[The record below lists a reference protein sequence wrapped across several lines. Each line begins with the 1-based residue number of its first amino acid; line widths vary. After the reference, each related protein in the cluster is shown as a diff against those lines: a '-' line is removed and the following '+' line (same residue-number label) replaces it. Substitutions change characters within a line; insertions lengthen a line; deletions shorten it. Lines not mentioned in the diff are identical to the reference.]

1 MSNTLRL
8 TETELIKL
16 IEDTAREHL
25 VEAER
30 KNDPNF
36 EIKVRNV
43 SRRYGKL
50 FEKYSKSSNDV
61 KFEAWKNETIKLK
74 KKGYSDNVLGEAL
87 TKHTSLLTEIEIV
100 SGGGSWIREGVWK
113 WILGFM
119 GINDPKLQKAIAIPL
134 GNVGFFD
141 LPKLMNC
148 DFLVGV
154 LSEGVVEYLLDV
166 GVTMIVPGEPGMM
179 TNGIRNVVA
188 KTIEGTEMKQN
199 IEDQI
204 RGMVCG
210 KLAGKKEEVSDLM
223 SDKKKEDKEKET
235 KAGYK
240 DDWRS
245 KAMGFVKDELG
256 KSSEGGSEGGSKQW
270 YDDIVQSVMAGM
282 TK

>member
-1 MSNTLRL
+1 MNNTLTL
-8 TETELIKL
+8 TESELIKL

-25 VEAER
+25 LER
-30 KNDPNF
+30 EKKSDPNF
-36 EIKVRNV
+36 DSKVRKV

-50 FEKYSKSSNDV
+50 FEKYSKSSNDI

-74 KKGYSDNVLGEAL
+74 NQGYSDNILGEAL
-87 TKHTSLLTEIEIV
+87 TIHTSLLTEIEVI

-119 GINDPKLQKAIAIPL
+119 GIKDPKLQAAIAIPL

-141 LPKLMNC
+141 LPKLLNC
-148 DFLVGV
+148 DYLVGV
-154 LSEGVVEYLLDV
+154 LSEGVIEYLMDV
-166 GVTMIVPGEPGMM
+166 GVKMVMPDAGMM

-199 IEDQI
+199 IETQL
-204 RGMVCG
+204 REMVCG
-210 KLAGKKEEVSDLM
+210 KLGEKKSQVSDLM
-223 SDKKKEDKEKET
+223 SDKKKSDTET
-235 KAGYK
+235 KTDGK
-240 DDWRS
+240 TWRS

-256 KSSEGGSEGGSKQW
+256 KSSQGSSQGGSKQW
-270 YDDIVQSVMAGM
+270 YDDIVQSVMAGI